1 MTIPPHA
8 PDPWRWRLALALYRL
23 SSPLLLGIA
32 LPAWL
37 RKMAARGGWA
47 TPIGERF
54 GFYQSDAE
62 WAPCGKVHIHAVSV
76 GETLIALKFLR
87 AFQRPAVLAVSTATA
102 WQVAIDAAVNHVTVV
117 YAPIDLYPIVR
128 RYLQRFE
135 PSQLVL
141 VEAEAW
147 PELMQACQRS
157 VIPVTMINARLSARS
172 ERRYRAV
179 RKWISP
185 LFQKISHIGVQDP
198 QDAERFAALGIDSAR
213 LQVTGSIKFDPQS
226 AEIPKRR
233 DEFDAIL
240 APLQQQRKIIL
251 AASTHD
257 GEELMLAQS
266 LRDRGYLFL
275 CVPRHAERRQEV
287 REALVSH
294 GFSVWLRS
302 EGIPPKGRIIDV
314 VIIDSTGELRDW
326 TAHADVVIIGKSF
339 LSTGGQNPAE
349 AILAHKPLIV
359 GPHMEN
365 FEPLMSQLLAAHA
378 AIRVND
384 PSNLPSAIADLLE
397 NSKTTKA
404 ICERAMIVL
413 QQHAGATERS
423 VQMIDQ
429 APAKPT
435 DATIRI

>member
-37 RKMAARGGWA
+37 QKMAARGGWA

-54 GFYQSDAE
+54 GFYETDIE
-62 WAPCGKVHIHAVSV
+62 WSPCGQLHVHAVSV

-87 AFQRPAVLAVSTATA
+87 AYQRPAVLAVSTATA
-102 WQVAIDAAVNHVTVV
+102 WQVAIDAAVKHVTVV
-117 YAPIDLYPIVR
+117 YAPVDLYPIVR

-135 PSQLVL
+135 PSQLIL

-147 PELMQACQRS
+147 PELMQACQRRA
-157 VIPVTMINARLSARS
+157 IPVTMINARLSARS
-172 ERRYRAV
+172 ERRYRAL

-185 LFQKISHIGVQDP
+185 LFQKIALIGVQDP
-198 QDAERFAALGIDSAR
+198 QDAERFAAIGMDAAR

-226 AEIPKRR
+226 AELPKQR
-233 DEFDAIL
+233 DEFNAIL
-240 APLQQQRKIIL
+240 ANIQQQRKIIL

-275 CVPRHAERRQEV
+275 CVPRHAERRLEV
-287 REALVSH
+287 REALQSH
-294 GFSVWLRS
+294 GFSVCLRS
-302 EGIPPKGRIIDV
+302 EGIPPQGIIIDV
-314 VIIDSTGELRDW
+314 LVIDSTGELRDW

-365 FEPLMSQLLAAHA
+365 FEPLMSQLLAANA

-384 PSNLPSAIADLLE
+384 PSNLPPAIADLLE

-404 ICERAMIVL
+404 ICERAMNVL

-423 VQMIDQ
+423 VRMVDQ
-429 APAKPT
+429 PPANPT
-435 DATIRI
+435 DATRRT